1 MIKFLAKSL
10 AITTAFLLII
20 FILDDTRKNQDRV
33 LKKNWDAINL
43 QAEKINTVFIGTS
56 LTQSAIDPALFD
68 SLNKNFG
75 IQSNSFN
82 FSLPGMDLL
91 EAQYWVEQILHQDI
105 PNLETIILEVN
116 DLTLFLNSANH
127 RTPRIISHHDFKRT
141 LIACKAIL
149 SSSYRSIQ
157 QYKLIKS
164 RMTFFAKH
172 SFKAGEMRYL
182 ANSLFCNIRV
192 PGDSLKNYNGYTQ
205 ETVLQSFIKKR
216 RQYFLSEAGKQEYQ
230 QKLNGNHRKRNKL
243 FKHFRQTQATALSIV
258 KDILKQCEARKVEII
273 LVSMPSFGE
282 RKFLVENLISQQV
295 DCVLL
300 NLDLPEKYQALFA
313 RENRFDLNHLNHQG
327 ARLATAIVSNTF
339 IEKRNH
345 F

>member
-1 MIKFLAKSL
+1 MIKFLAKAL
-10 AITTAFLLII
+10 AITTLFLLII
-20 FILDDTRKNQDRV
+20 FNLDDTRKTQDRA
-33 LKKNWDAINL
+33 LKKHWDAINL
-43 QAEKINTVFIGTS
+43 QAEKINTVFFGTS
-56 LTQSAIDPALFD
+56 LTLSAVDPALFD
-68 SLNKNFG
+68 SLNRNLG
-75 IQSNSFN
+75 LQTNSFN

-105 PNLETIILEVN
+105 PNLETIILEIN

-149 SSSYRSIQ
+149 NSSYRPVQ
-157 QYKLIKS
+157 QYKMIKS

-182 ANSLFCNIRV
+182 VNSLFNDISI
-192 PGDSLKNYNGYTQ
+192 PGDSLRNYNGYTQ
-205 ETVLQSFIKKR
+205 KTVRHPHLQKR
-216 RQYFLSEAGKQEYQ
+216 RQHFLSEEGKQEYQ
-230 QKLNGNHRKRNKL
+230 QKLNGNHRKRNKM
-243 FKHFRQTQATALSIV
+243 FKHYRQTQATALSIV
-258 KDILKQCEARKVEII
+258 KDILKQCEARKIKII

-295 DCVLL
+295 DCVML

-327 ARLATAIVSNTF
+327 AKLVTAILANTF
-339 IEKRNH
+339 TEKRNNL
-345 F
+345 